1 MKKKNS
7 GNIYMATNIS
17 DEKTIKLAQEKTE
30 GRAKGIDKTFKHMMI
45 DFNIIPYVVAFAIAM
60 SFSNMMMNMSSSLL
74 EVTGIKKH
82 GLMLSSVLSFILT
95 LVSSYV
101 LGYLIFYKVIYT
113 EDVAQENI
121 VKKVINK
128 EKEKEVEK
136 KIKRDEDTKRD
147 VKKAGD
153 LKIEGF
159 CFDGGFGSGY

>member
-1 MKKKNS
+1 M
-7 GNIYMATNIS
+7 
-17 DEKTIKLAQEKTE
+17 
-30 GRAKGIDKTFKHMMI
+30 
-45 DFNIIPYVVAFAIAM
+45 
-60 SFSNMMMNMSSSLL
+60 
-74 EVTGIKKH
+74 
-82 GLMLSSVLSFILT
+82 
-95 LVSSYV
+95 
-101 LGYLIFYKVIYT
+101 IYT

-159 CFDGGFGSGY
+159 SFDGGFGSGY